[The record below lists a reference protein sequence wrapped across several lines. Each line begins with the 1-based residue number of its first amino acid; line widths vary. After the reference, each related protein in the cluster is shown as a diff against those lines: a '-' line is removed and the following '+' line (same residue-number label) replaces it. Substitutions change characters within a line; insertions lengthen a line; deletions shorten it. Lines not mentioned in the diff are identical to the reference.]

1 MINSR
6 NTILYALLSACLLS
20 LSWFY
25 GLTAFI
31 FIAFTPLL
39 LLENYFSVNT
49 DIRRKKTKFIGLTY
63 LSFLFWNIGVTW
75 WVWNASAGG
84 ALMAILA
91 NALLM
96 TIVFVTFSNIKNK
109 INKTW
114 AIWLLIPVWIA
125 WEHIH
130 TLWDI
135 TWPWLALG
143 NVLSYKP
150 NWIQWFEFTGTSG
163 GTLWIIVVNTLLYKL
178 ITANSFSLKQTY
190 KPLIAIL
197 LPILISYAILFSHKN
212 TSLLK
217 EQNIIVVQPNI
228 DPYNEKFD
236 TGFDVQFANMLDQ
249 IRGKITDQT
258 NYLVLP
264 ETFVIDNINEDMID
278 REFDLQLFKD
288 SLLKKYPRLNI
299 ITGINSYKFY
309 KAGEKPSSTAR
320 KDDNSGNYFDYY
332 NTGLQL
338 NSNGFET
345 YHKSKLVPGVE
356 LMPFPALLKPLEALA
371 LDMGGTVGSLG
382 TQKDRSVFTSN
393 DGIKVAPVICYE
405 SVYGDYIT
413 EYIRK
418 GANFIFIITNDG
430 WWDNT
435 PGHKQH
441 LSYARLRAIETRRC
455 IARSANTGI
464 SCFIDETGTISQA
477 TKWWEKAVI
486 EAKLKPNDEITFFVR
501 FGDILSKISVALSAL
516 ILAYYWFLRFFKR

>member
-6 NTILYALLSACLLS
+6 NTFLYAILSALLLT

-63 LSFLFWNIGVTW
+63 LSFLLWNIGVTW

-91 NALLM
+91 NSLLM
-96 TIVFVTFSNIKNK
+96 TIVFVTFSNVKNK
-109 INKTW
+109 LNKIW
-114 AIWLLIPVWIA
+114 AIWLLIPIWIA

-150 NWIQWFEFTGTSG
+150 NWIQWFEYTGTSG
-163 GTLWIIVVNTLLYKL
+163 GTLWILLVNIILFKL
-178 ITANSFSLKQTY
+178 ITATSFAVKQTY
-190 KPLIAIL
+190 KPLTAIL
-197 LPILISYAILFSHKN
+197 LPILFSYIVLFTHKN
-212 TSLLK
+212 TSSLK
-217 EQNIIVVQPNI
+217 EQNIVVVQPNI

-236 TGFDVQFANMLDQ
+236 TEFDIQFQSVLKQ
-249 IRGKITDQT
+249 IEQKITSET

-264 ETFVIDNINEDMID
+264 ETFVIDNINEEFID
-278 REFDLQLFKD
+278 RDVNLQLFKD
-288 SLLKKYPRLNI
+288 SLLSKFPNLNI
-299 ITGINSYKFY
+299 ITGVNSYRFY
-309 KAGEKPSSTAR
+309 QNNEKPSATAR
-320 KDDNSGNYFDYY
+320 KDESSGHFYDVY

-338 NSNGFET
+338 NNKGIT
-345 YHKSKLVPGVE
+345 IYHKSKLVPGVE
-356 LMPFPALLKPLEALA
+356 LMPFPALLKPLESLA
-371 LDMGGTVGSLG
+371 IDMGGTMGSLG
-382 TQKDRSVFTSN
+382 IQANRTVFTGN
-393 DGIKVAPVICYE
+393 ENIKVAPVICYE
-405 SVYGDYIT
+405 SVYGDYVT
-413 EYIRK
+413 EYIRN

-464 SCFIDETGTISQA
+464 SCFIDETGAITQA
-477 TKWWEKAVI
+477 TNWWEKAVI
-486 EAKLKPNDEITFFVR
+486 EAKLKPNDQLTIFVR
-501 FGDILSKISVALSAL
+501 FGDILSKISVTLSAL

>member
-6 NTILYALLSACLLS
+6 NTILYALLSSFLLS

-49 DIRRKKTKFIGLTY
+49 DILRKKTKFIGLIY
-63 LSFLFWNIGVTW
+63 LSFLIWNIGVTW

-109 INKTW
+109 INRSW

-143 NVLSYKP
+143 NVLSFKP

-163 GTLWIIVVNTLLYKL
+163 GTLWILFVNILLFKL
-178 ITANSFSLKQTY
+178 ITSPVFSIKQTI

-197 LPILISYAILFSHKN
+197 VPILLSYIILFSHKN
-212 TSLLK
+212 RSTLQ

-236 TGFDVQFANMLDQ
+236 VGFDVQFKSVLDQ
-249 IRGKITDQT
+249 IKQKLNQETD
-258 NYLVLP
+258 YLVLP
-264 ETFVIDNINEDMID
+264 ETFVIDNINEEYID
-278 REFDLQLFKD
+278 RDVNLQLFKD
-288 SLLKKYPRLNI
+288 SLLAKFPNLNI
-299 ITGINSYKFY
+299 ITGVNSYRFY
-309 KAGEKPSSTAR
+309 KDNEKPSATAR
-320 KDDNSGNYFDYY
+320 KDESSGHNYDVY
-332 NTGLQL
+332 NTGLQM
-338 NSNGFET
+338 NKNGIT
-345 YHKSKLVPGVE
+345 IYHKSKLVPGVE
-356 LMPFPALLKPLEALA
+356 LMPFPALLKPMESLA
-371 LDMGGTVGSLG
+371 IDMGGTMGSLG
-382 TQKDRSVFTSN
+382 IQSDRTVFTGN
-393 DGIKVAPVICYE
+393 EKIKVAPVICYE
-405 SVYGDYIT
+405 SVYGDYVT
-413 EYIRK
+413 EYIRN

-477 TKWWEKAVI
+477 TNWWEKAVI
-486 EAKLKPNDEITFFVR
+486 EAKLKPNDELTLFVR